1 MPMNDAP
8 SLPRALL
15 PAAAAL
21 ALLGLALLLG
31 HQLKPLFNRPVQALR
46 VDGTLSHLQPRQI
59 AAAADIAPE
68 TRLFDVDL
76 GAVRT
81 RVEALPWVAHAR
93 VSRIW
98 PGRIAVR
105 VWERQPYARWGD
117 KGLVDSEGV
126 AFTPAAQDL
135 PEGLPQLSGPAGR
148 EAEVMR
154 DYQQL
159 VQALQNSPFA
169 PAGLQLD
176 ARGDWNFHSTSGME
190 LRLGQNDPLGQ
201 AAVLLGAVSRGLA
214 GKLDQVAYIDLRYS
228 NGFAVGW
235 KEDAGCADA
244 KTSAPAAAA
253 RSGCSRK
260 DAAQAPNAVVGA
272 PARPAPAAAKAAK
285 ESKHE

>member
-15 PAAAAL
+15 PAGAAI

-31 HQLKPLFNRPVQALR
+31 HELKPLFNRPVQALR
-46 VDGTLSHLQPRQI
+46 VDGTLTHLRPQQI
-59 AAAADIAPE
+59 AAAADISPQ
-68 TRLFDVDL
+68 TRLFDIDL

-93 VSRIW
+93 VTRVW

-126 AFTPAAQDL
+126 AFFPAAQEL

-154 DYQQL
+154 GYQQL
-159 VQALQNSPFA
+159 AQALQNSAFA

-176 ARGDWNFHSTSGME
+176 ARGDWTFHSVSGME

-201 AAVLLGAVSRGLA
+201 AALLLGAVSRALA
-214 GKLDQVAYIDLRYS
+214 GRLEQVAYIDLRYS

-235 KEDAGCADA
+235 KEDASSCADGNNA
-244 KTSAPAAAA
+244 APEATA

-260 DAAQAPNAVVGA
+260 DAAHASNAAAKA
-272 PARPAPAAAKAAK
+272 PAAAAKAAK
-285 ESKHE
+285 DSKHE

>member
-1 MPMNDAP
+1 MAMPMNDAP

-15 PAAAAL
+15 PAVAAI

-31 HQLKPLFNRPVQALR
+31 HELRPLFNRPVQAVR
-46 VDGTLSHLQPRQI
+46 IDGTLTHLRPQQI
-59 AAAADIAPE
+59 AAAAGIAPD

-76 GAVRT
+76 AAVRT

-93 VSRIW
+93 VTRVW

-126 AFTPAAQDL
+126 AFTPAAQEL
-135 PEGLPQLSGPAGR
+135 PEGLPQLSGPPGR

-154 DYQQL
+154 DYQSL
-159 VQALQNSPFA
+159 AQALQNSPFA

-176 ARGDWNFHSTSGME
+176 ARGDWTFHAASGME
-190 LRLGQNDPLGQ
+190 LRLGQDDPLGQ
-201 AAVLLGAVSRGLA
+201 AAVLLGAVSRGLD
-214 GKLDQVAYIDLRYS
+214 GKLEQVAYIDLRYS

-235 KEDAGCADA
+235 KEDASGCANGKNPA
-244 KTSAPAAAA
+244 SATAH
-253 RSGCSRK
+253 SGCSRK
-260 DAAQAPNAVVGA
+260 DAAQTPNAV
-272 PARPAPAAAKAAK
+272 PAKAAK

>member
-15 PAAAAL
+15 PAAAAV

-31 HQLKPLFNRPVQALR
+31 HELRPLFNRPVQALR
-46 VDGTLSHLQPRQI
+46 VDGTLSHLQPQQI
-59 AAAADIAPE
+59 AAAAQITPD

-76 GAVRT
+76 GAVRA
-81 RVEALPWVAHAR
+81 RVESLPWVAHAR
-93 VSRIW
+93 VTRIW

-148 EAEVMR
+148 ETEVMR

-159 VQALQNSPFA
+159 AQALQGSPFA
-169 PAGLQLD
+169 PAGLELD
-176 ARGDWNFHSTSGME
+176 ARGDWTFHTAAGME

-214 GKLDQVAYIDLRYS
+214 GHLEQVAYIDLRYS

-235 KEDAGCADA
+235 KEDSSGCANG
-244 KTSAPAAAA
+244 KNTAPAAA

-260 DAAQAPNAVVGA
+260 DAAPASNASAKPVA
-272 PARPAPAAAKAAK
+272 AAAKAAK

>member
-1 MPMNDAP
+1 MAMPMNDAP

-15 PAAAAL
+15 PAGAAI

-31 HQLKPLFNRPVQALR
+31 HELRPLFNRPLQSLR
-46 VDGTLSHLQPRQI
+46 VDGELTHLRPQQV
-59 AAAADIAPE
+59 AAAAAITPE
-68 TRLFDVDL
+68 MRLFDVDL
-76 GAVRT
+76 NAMRA

-93 VSRIW
+93 VSRVW

-126 AFTPAAQDL
+126 AYTPAAA
-135 PEGLPQLSGPAGR
+135 ELPQNLPLLSGPPGR
-148 EAEVMR
+148 ESEVMR

-159 VQALQNSPFA
+159 VQALQGTAFA

-176 ARGDWNFHSTSGME
+176 ARGDWTLNTASGIE
-190 LRLGQNDPLGQ
+190 LRLGQNDPLQQ
-201 AAVLLGAVSRGLA
+201 AALLLGAVNHALA
-214 GKLDQVAYIDLRYS
+214 DKLDQVAYVDLRYS

-235 KEDAGCADA
+235 KEDAGACAEA
-244 KTSAPAAAA
+244 KTSAPATA

-260 DAAQAPNAVVGA
+260 DAAPAINAA
-272 PARPAPAAAKAAK
+272 AKPAAAAAKAAK